1 MDPKLV
7 NKEIARTES
16 KKKTSNAISQVW
28 GGEGGWREFL
38 AYHFQGK
45 SHLCIIFSFTE
56 YSSSSWKVLASKWP
70 QLLLKLPWEH
80 IDISKHSHNY
90 QKMRRPKA
98 VKPSLQG
105 QWLQNETGNV
115 YQQAQRLAGWALLG
129 SVMINI
135 HSRMLNHTKNI
146 RSPNHRGGQ
155 WGTQSQIIQWPPSS
169 ARKMRNSRKTKLRI
183 SLLSIFW

>member
-1 MDPKLV
+1 MEGIPCL
-7 NKEIARTES
+7 S
-16 KKKTSNAISQVW
+16 LS
-28 GGEGGWREFL
+28 GEKPFVHYFL
-38 AYHFQGK
+38 FYRVFFLQLKGIGFLQLK
-45 SHLCIIFSFTE
+45 GI
-56 YSSSSWKVLASKWP
+56 